1 MSHQSGI
8 TGNRKSLVQYSLNFL
23 CLFLATELLREKF
36 AEMKDGH
43 IRVVV
48 VVIENGLNLNFISI
62 GTSFVLEKLVSK
74 GEHNAERAFNEGN
87 RRKNIN

>member
-8 TGNRKSLVQYSLNFL
+8 TGKSKILIVKLTSFI
-23 CLFLATELLREKF
+23 CFLANELLREKF

-48 VVIENGLNLNFISI
+48 VVIENGLN
-62 GTSFVLEKLVSK
+62 
-74 GEHNAERAFNEGN
+74 
-87 RRKNIN
+87 

>member
-23 CLFLATELLREKF
+23 YLFLATELLREKF

-48 VVIENGLNLNFISI
+48 VVIENGLNLHFISI
-62 GTSFVLEKLVSK
+62 
-74 GEHNAERAFNEGN
+74 
-87 RRKNIN
+87 